1 MRHTFL
7 STRPFGHRSVL
18 RAQMAL
24 MLIGVGACAPVR
36 PAPGALAPVQART
49 TNEVLAADLATI
61 DAWEARRTALLRNDG
76 VDLPARSVTLAR
88 AGAWLAFARGAYVAR
103 PRAHDADDALAEARR
118 LIEPLERGHTIAAA
132 PPAAQRSALAS
143 AADQLR
149 PDLWAEVDRLASKPV
164 PVQDLAALADAEI
177 ELVRAAA
184 SGRIANDRG
193 PFSVTLAGSPGS
205 IPGSAVGLPANVT
218 EGSVSTLAC
227 PQIQHV
233 ARAERLLMD
242 ADMSTEAVAERLT
255 NSADLSAKARAVHFG
270 VSSDRLGAPSAS
282 LLSGVAD
289 VMRAHPE
296 LSLVIEGH
304 TDPRGRDMSNLS
316 LSGRRASTVHD
327 LLANEGID
335 EERVMMHK
343 LGASQREGQGN
354 SLLDY
359 ARDRRVQL
367 KFVLPEGLELPITN
381 DAVDL
386 QIEPVKP
393 PPPRAAVRHAVKP
406 RASMTAA
413 RAKRGAKLKKVTR

>member
-1 MRHTFL
+1 MR
-7 STRPFGHRSVL
+7 
-18 RAQMAL
+18 RAQMVL
-24 MLIGVGACAPVR
+24 MLIGAGACAPVR

-76 VDLPARSVTLAR
+76 VDLPTRTVALAR

-118 LIEPLERGHTIAAA
+118 LIEPLEPGHTMAATTPA
-132 PPAAQRSALAS
+132 PPRSALAS

-164 PVQDLAALADAEI
+164 PVQDVASLADAEI

-184 SGRIANDRG
+184 SGRIAPDRA
-193 PFSVTLAGSPGS
+193 PFGVTLAGSPAGS
-205 IPGSAVGLPANVT
+205 TAGSAVVLPTNVT
-218 EGSVSTLAC
+218 EVSVSSLAC
-227 PQIQHV
+227 PQVQHV

-242 ADMSTEAVAERLT
+242 ADMSSEAVAERLT
-255 NSADLSAKARAVHFG
+255 NSDDLSAKARAVHFG
-270 VSSDRLGAPSAS
+270 ISSDQLRAPSAS
-282 LLSGVAD
+282 LLSGVAAA
-289 VMRAHPE
+289 MRAHPE

-316 LSGRRASTVHD
+316 LSGRRASTVRD
-327 LLANEGID
+327 LLANDGVD
-335 EERVMMHK
+335 EERVMVRK
-343 LGASQREGQGN
+343 FGASHRDGQG
-354 SLLDY
+354 SSAVDY

-367 KFVLPEGLELPITN
+367 KFVLPDGLELPITN
-381 DAVDL
+381 DAIDL

-393 PPPRAAVRHAVKP
+393 PRAAVRRPVKR
-406 RASMTAA
+406 RASTNVP
-413 RAKRGAKLKKVTR
+413 RSRRGAKSAKVTR